1 MESIYVA
8 PECAVYEEVDTSTTE
23 KECTCSC

>member
-1 MESIYVA
+1 MEANYVT

-23 KECTCSC
+23 KECNCGC